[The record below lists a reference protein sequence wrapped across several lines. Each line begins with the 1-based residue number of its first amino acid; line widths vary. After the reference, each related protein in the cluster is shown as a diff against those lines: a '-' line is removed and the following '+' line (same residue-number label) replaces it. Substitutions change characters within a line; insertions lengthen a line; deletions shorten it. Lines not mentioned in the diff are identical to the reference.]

1 MRSYCIFYS
10 DEISIVT
17 IKYLMLI
24 EIDSLDLIAEFCV
37 YIYILQWKNSQVHSC
52 LMIRFLPHYFENQN
66 MFIHMNTVCYVIMQF
81 SVFHSFGP
89 VFCLVKLCR

>member
-24 EIDSLDLIAEFCV
+24 EIDSLDLIAEFCI
-37 YIYILQWKNSQVHSC
+37 YIYIAVEKFPSAFMSYDQVSSP
-52 LMIRFLPHYFENQN
+52 LL
-66 MFIHMNTVCYVIMQF
+66 
-81 SVFHSFGP
+81 
-89 VFCLVKLCR
+89 